1 MWQGEVGVMAINLT
15 RNQFKEDFLNEIHTA
30 YATDLDGTSAFDQ
43 FTVLGRLINHYNGN
57 NYAKTSKK
65 YFEEDQKEVY
75 YFSIEFL
82 PGRMLKSNLLNL
94 GILNVVREG
103 ITDLGL
109 DFDEIVE
116 SEPDPGLGN
125 GGLGRLAACFMDSM
139 ASIGMA
145 GNGNGIRYRY
155 GLFKQVFINGYQV
168 ELEDDWLKDGNV
180 WEIRRENK
188 ACLVRFGGNVW
199 MRPTTN
205 NRLEPVYENTE
216 DVLAVP
222 YDTGMIGYKN
232 DVTNTLR
239 LWSAEV
245 PPAGNEKY
253 YTHEQRDRISQIT
266 QVLYPDDS
274 SMEGRILRL
283 RQEYFFSSAGIQSI
297 IRFYRKDHKTM
308 DELPKQV
315 AIHINDTHPTLVIPE
330 MMRILMDECD
340 LEWDQAWKLTT
351 ECMSYTNHT
360 ILQEALE
367 KWQIEIFKE
376 LLPRIYQIVEEIDR
390 RYREEMLPKYGEDV
404 VNQTAPLGD
413 GQVRMAYLAVIGS
426 HSVNGVAPLH
436 TELLEKDV
444 LKELFY
450 IYPNRFN
457 NKTNGITDRRWIQI
471 SNEPLSNLIDNTI
484 GKEWRNNPKQMELL
498 GQYSDDDAFLEKF
511 ADAKK
516 NNKFA
521 FAKFVKETMDIEIDP
536 EAIFDVQIKRLH
548 AYKRQLLHVLEI
560 IREYLQI
567 KDNPHA
573 PFTKR
578 VHIFGAKA
586 APSYFY
592 AKEIIKIIN
601 ALAELVDNDPDINNK
616 LKVVFVPNYGVSIAE
631 KIIPAADVSEQTS
644 TASKEASGT
653 SNMKLMTN
661 GVLLLGTMDGAN
673 IDIVNAAGKSNA
685 YTFGLTVDQV
695 YNYYENHSYRSVD
708 FYEQNVELKRVL
720 NTLIDG
726 TIPGI
731 KSEGQDVYDALIR
744 YNDEYFVLA
753 DYADYVEKQK
763 QISNDFLDKKAW
775 NKRALANVAASGEFS
790 SDYTIERYGDDIW
803 NVPHTKELD

>member
-1 MWQGEVGVMAINLT
+1 MNLT
-15 RNQFKEDFLNEIHTA
+15 KNQFKEDFLNEIHAA

-43 FTVLGRLINHYNGN
+43 FTVLGRLINHYNGR
-57 NYAKTSKK
+57 NYAKTTKK

-109 DFDEIVE
+109 DFGGIVE

-168 ELEDDWLKDGNV
+168 ELEDDWLKNGNV

-205 NRLEPVYENTE
+205 NRLEAVYENTE

-222 YDTGMIGYKN
+222 YDTGMIGYQN

-297 IRFYRKDHKTM
+297 IRFYRKNHKTM

-315 AIHINDTHPTLVIPE
+315 AVHINDTHPTLVIPE
-330 MMRILMDECD
+330 MMRILMDECE
-340 LEWDQAWKLTT
+340 LGWDQAWKLTT

-390 RYREEMLPKYGEDV
+390 RYREEMLPKYGEDI

-450 IYPNRFN
+450 IYPTRFN
-457 NKTNGITDRRWIQI
+457 NKTNGITDRRWVQI
-471 SNEPLSNLIDNTI
+471 SNEPLSNLIDSAI

-498 GQYSDDDAFLEKF
+498 GQYSDDDDFLEKF
-511 ADAKK
+511 ANAKK
-516 NNKFA
+516 NNKIA

-567 KDNPHA
+567 KDNPQA

-601 ALAELVDNDPDINNK
+601 ALAELVNNDPEINDK

-653 SNMKLMTN
+653 SNMKLMSN

-685 YTFGLTVDQV
+685 YTFGLTVAQV

-708 FYEQNVELKRVL
+708 FYEQNDELKRVL

-763 QISNDFLDKKAW
+763 QISNDFLNKKAW
-775 NKRALANVAASGEFS
+775 NKRALANVTASGEFS